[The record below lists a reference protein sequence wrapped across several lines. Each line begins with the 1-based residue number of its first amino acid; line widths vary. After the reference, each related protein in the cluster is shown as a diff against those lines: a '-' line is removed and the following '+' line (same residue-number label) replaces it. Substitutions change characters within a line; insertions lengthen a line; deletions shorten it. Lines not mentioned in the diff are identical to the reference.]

1 MNADK
6 PVKHFMSCF
15 FFPAKLRIIL
25 KCQKKKETLSR
36 WKSFK
41 FTP

>member
-15 FFPAKLRIIL
+15 FFFPAKLRIIL
-25 KCQKKKETLSR
+25 KCQKIRDFEPLE
-36 WKSFK
+36 K
-41 FTP
+41 F